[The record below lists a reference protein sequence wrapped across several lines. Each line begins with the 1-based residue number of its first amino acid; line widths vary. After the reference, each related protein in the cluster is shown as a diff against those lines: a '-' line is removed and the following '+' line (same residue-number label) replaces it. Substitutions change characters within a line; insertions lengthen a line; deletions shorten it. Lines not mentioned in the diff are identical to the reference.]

1 MIIRIITT
9 TCLLLSFGIAQAQQA
24 SYGNAIN
31 LDTAKKVAA
40 AAALEAKKNSFKM
53 AIAIVDTHGFQIYF
67 EVLDDT
73 QTGSNNIAIQKARTA
88 AMLRRPTKAL
98 EDGVAGGRN
107 ALMTI
112 PDAIMIEGGEPLVV
126 DGKVIGAI
134 GVSGG
139 SSAQDGQ
146 VARAGAQVLK

>member
-1 MIIRIITT
+1 MFTRII
-9 TCLLLSFGIAQAQQA
+9 IAAFLFLNLGFVHAQQA

-31 LDTAKKVAA
+31 LETAKKVAA
-40 AAALEAKKNSFKM
+40 AAAVEAKKSNFKM
-53 AIAIVDTHGFQIYF
+53 AIAVVDNHGFQIYF
-67 EVLDDT
+67 EVFDDT
-73 QTGSNNIAIQKARTA
+73 QTASTSIAIQKARTA

-107 ALMTI
+107 ALLTI
-112 PDAIMIEGGEPLVV
+112 PDAIMIEGGEPLVI

-146 VARAGAQVLK
+146 VARAGAQILK

>member
-1 MIIRIITT
+1 MNIKIIATA
-9 TCLLLSFGIAQAQQA
+9 CLLMSLGCAHAQQA

-40 AAALEAKKNSFKM
+40 AAALEARKSNFKM
-53 AIAIVDTHGFQIYF
+53 AIAIVDNHGFQIYF

-73 QTGSNNIAIQKARTA
+73 QTASTNIAIQKARTA

-107 ALMTI
+107 ALMSI
-112 PDAIMIEGGEPLVV
+112 PDTIMIEGGEPLVL

-146 VARAGAQVLK
+146 VARAGAQVIK